1 MKKTDAVKA
10 CLALAL
16 SGPAFLVGAFDQRAW
31 AQAPS
36 GSLDRD
42 GLTALTRA
50 APPASVPLPPR
61 RPLNLNAASVGAIG
75 YAPATPPTIAA
86 PAPPRPLS
94 QAEQK
99 TFAFAVREI
108 AAGNHGKATSLARTI
123 GDPTAATAI
132 EWYLLRTAG
141 KSAGADRLLAFL
153 NAHPDW
159 PGRTRL
165 RRALEQAFFENG
177 NNPRA
182 IAAYFAANPP
192 ETDEG
197 RIAHV
202 KALFDSGDKRKGRDT
217 VRALWQE
224 ESLASNLEQ
233 IILRNYARQLRREDH
248 KIRMDRMFYRDRSA
262 SGLRAAQYL
271 SGGQKALAKAR
282 SAVIKREG
290 NAGRLLDAVPRK
302 EKADPG
308 YLFAR
313 VQWLRRSD
321 RVVDAAQLLLTAPN
335 NAKAQVET
343 AEWWTERRVQVR
355 MLLDRNQPQL
365 AYQVAAAHASDRD
378 RDFADAEFHAGWV
391 ALRFL
396 NRPDIAA
403 RHFARMRGRVQT
415 PISVARAEYWLGRSA
430 GAKGDSGTARRHF
443 NAAARYPF
451 TYYGQLAGEKAGR
464 RLVSF
469 GEGQIAPALPNKPA
483 LRAAQLFEA
492 ADRKDLAAIIHLG
505 LGLST
510 VDPSHLHGL
519 ALEAIRLGY
528 PQFAVT
534 IGKRGLAAGHNLVTV
549 AYPLN
554 GVPNGGR
561 NEAGVEQA
569 FVYAIARQES
579 EFRSNVKSPAG
590 ALGLMQLM
598 PATAKRMA
606 KETGQRYSV
615 RRLTSDP
622 VYNMS
627 LGSAYIA
634 KRTGNFTGSYIMAAA
649 AYNAG
654 KSRVDTWVGRFGDP
668 RSNQIDPVD
677 WVERIPFS
685 ETRNYVQ
692 RVMENVQVYRAL
704 LNGGAARLQLSADL
718 SRG

>member
-1 MKKTDAVKA
+1 MA

-16 SGPAFLVGAFDQRAW
+16 SGPVLLGGALFDRAW

-36 GSLDRD
+36 GALDRD

-61 RPLNLNAASVGAIG
+61 RPLNLNTASVGAVG
-75 YAPATPPTIAA
+75 YAPANPPAVAA
-86 PAPPRPLS
+86 PAAPPRPLS
-94 QAEQK
+94 QGDQK
-99 TFAFAVREI
+99 TFAFAVKEV
-108 AAGNHGKATSLARTI
+108 AAGNYSKATNLARTI
-123 GDPTAATAI
+123 DSETASTAI
-132 EWYLLRTAG
+132 EWYVLRSAG
-141 KSAGADRLLAFL
+141 QSAGANRLLAFL
-153 NAHPDW
+153 NANPDW

-165 RRALEQAFFENG
+165 RRALEEAFFENG
-177 NNPRA
+177 SNART
-182 IAAYFAANPP
+182 IVAYFAANAP
-192 ETDEG
+192 ETDKG

-202 KALFDSGDKRKGRDT
+202 KALFDAGKRSEGRT
-217 VRALWQE
+217 AVRTLWQT
-224 ESLASNLEQ
+224 ESLPSNLEQ
-233 IILRNYARQLRREDH
+233 IILRNYARHLRREDH

-262 SGLRAAQYL
+262 SALRAAQYL

-282 SAVIKREG
+282 TAVVKREG
-290 NAGRLLDAVPRK
+290 NAGRLLDAVPRA
-302 EKADPG
+302 EKNDPG

-313 VQWLRRSD
+313 VQWLRRTD
-321 RVVDAAQLLLTAPN
+321 RVQEAAQLLLTAPN
-335 NAKAQVET
+335 DAKAQVET
-343 AEWWTERRVQVR
+343 AEWWTERRVQLR

-391 ALRFL
+391 ALRYL
-396 NRPDIAA
+396 NRPDVAA
-403 RHFARMRGRVQT
+403 RHFTRMRGRVQT

-430 GAKGDSGTARRHF
+430 EAKGDGGTAGRHF
-443 NAAARYPF
+443 DAAARYPF
-451 TYYGQLAGEKAGR
+451 TYYGQLAGEKIGR

-469 GEGQIAPALPNKPA
+469 GNGAVAPALPNHRA
-483 LRAAQLFEA
+483 LHAAQLFEA
-492 ADRKDLAAIIHLG
+492 ADRKDLAAVIHLS
-505 LGLST
+505 LSFST
-510 VDPSHLHGL
+510 ENPSHLHGL
-519 ALEAIRLGY
+519 AQQAIRLGY

-534 IGKRGLAAGHNLVTV
+534 IGKRGLAAGHNLVAV

-561 NEAGVEQA
+561 NPAGVEQA

-622 VYNMS
+622 VYNLS
-627 LGSAYIA
+627 LGSAYLA
-634 KRTGNFTGSYIMAAA
+634 KRTDNFNGSYIMAAA

-654 KSRVDTWVGRFGDP
+654 KSRVDTWMGRFGDP
-668 RSNQIDPVD
+668 RSGRVDPVD

-718 SRG
+718 ARG